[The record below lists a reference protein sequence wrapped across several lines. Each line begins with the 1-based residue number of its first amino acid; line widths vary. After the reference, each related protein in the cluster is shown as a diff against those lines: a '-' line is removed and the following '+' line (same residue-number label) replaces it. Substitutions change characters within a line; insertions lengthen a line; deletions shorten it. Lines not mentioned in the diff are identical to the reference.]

1 MRETVVQS
9 LDRDD
14 PPGEGGG
21 YPLQCSGLE
30 NPTDCEAQ
38 GVAESDTTEWLLLH
52 FTSCIEWMH
61 TPIIALVILYLI
73 VLYIFLLQLTV
84 SFTFCICIFLH
95 VYIAK

>member
-38 GVAESDTTEWLLLH
+38 GVAESDTTEWLSLH
-52 FTSCIEWMH
+52 SPP
-61 TPIIALVILYLI
+61 PIDLPCWLGSWVITADGFMQTLWVFFPTYLSP
-73 VLYIFLLQLTV
+73 YLTI
-84 SFTFCICIFLH
+84 S
-95 VYIAK
+95 